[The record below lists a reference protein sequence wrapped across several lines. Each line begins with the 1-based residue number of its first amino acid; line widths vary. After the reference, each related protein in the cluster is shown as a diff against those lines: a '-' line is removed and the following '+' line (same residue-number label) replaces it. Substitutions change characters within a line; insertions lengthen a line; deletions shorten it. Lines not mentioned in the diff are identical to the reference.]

1 VTVMP
6 TSAGSGDRRIRI
18 QGMPARR
25 WLATTPGRFRT
36 ASVVLVVGLIVF
48 AIAATAAVRT
58 RGDAGRRLALHST
71 PELLAAEN
79 LYGNLAD
86 ADAMASTIF
95 LRAGGEPAELRQ
107 RYLHDVEQAGAHLA
121 AVARLTESSGTA
133 RRAIRTIL
141 QELPAYTG
149 SVESA
154 RANIRQGFAVGGS
167 YLRDA
172 SARMRDRILPAAT
185 DLYRDAALG
194 LAADYRT
201 GTSTATFLIVV
212 VAGVA
217 MLTLVA
223 VVLVYARRRSNRL
236 VNVGVLTAGVVVVG
250 LLAWILACFSA
261 GHDAMNRA
269 ERRGSDSV
277 EVLASARILT
287 LRAQNNENLAL
298 IERGTGDQYVVE
310 FDRAADAL
318 GSRDGTGGLLGDAAT
333 VADRTGDRARI
344 TALTDH
350 FNALGDVHTRV
361 RALDDGGNWDDAVGL
376 SVGKGGAAADG
387 QGQGQELLAVQR
399 LERGLQTEIMR
410 AQARLEA
417 AATDAR
423 NGFGVLL
430 IAIPVFA
437 IVAGFLVLV
446 GLERRIAEYR

>member
-1 VTVMP
+1 M
-6 TSAGSGDRRIRI
+6 
-18 QGMPARR
+18 
-25 WLATTPGRFRT
+25 RT
-36 ASVVLVVGLIVF
+36 W
-48 AIAATAAVRT
+48 
-58 RGDAGRRLALHST
+58 
-71 PELLAAEN
+71 P
-79 LYGNLAD
+79 
-86 ADAMASTIF
+86 
-95 LRAGGEPAELRQ
+95 
-107 RYLHDVEQAGAHLA
+107 
-121 AVARLTESSGTA
+121 AVARLTESSGA
-133 RRAIRTIL
+133 GRDAIRTIS

-236 VNVGVLTAGVVVVG
+236 VNIGVLTAGVVVVG
-250 LLAWILACFSA
+250 LLAWILACFAA

-269 ERRGSDSV
+269 EWRGSDSV

-350 FNALGDVHTRV
+350 FNALGDVHARV
-361 RALDDGGNWDDAVGL
+361 RALDDGGNWEDAVAL
-376 SVGKGGAAADG
+376 SVGKGGAAAD
-387 QGQGQELLAVQR
+387 GQGQELLAVQR

-410 AQARLEA
+410 AQARLETA
-417 AATDAR
+417 ANDAR